1 MRDEWPKKSLGELI
15 EIKHGFAFKGEFFQ
29 EGVCKDVLLTPG
41 NFAVGGG
48 FKSEKFKFYGG
59 PVPNEYVLRQDDLI
73 VTMTDLSKNADTLG
87 YPAIVPLSD
96 KGFRFLHNQ
105 RLGKVI
111 VKNNDF
117 LDCGYLYYLM
127 CSRTYRHEVLASATG
142 TTVKHTAPERI
153 KRFRF
158 DLPPLGEQQRIGHI
172 LGSLDDKIEL
182 NRQMNETLEAM
193 AQAIFKSWFVDF
205 DPVRAKMEGRE
216 PFGLDADTA
225 ALFPSAFQD
234 SPFGEI
240 PEGWEVEQIGNLVEI
255 VKGRS
260 YKSSELTESD
270 TALVTLKSILRG
282 GGYRRDGLK
291 SYTGKYKPE
300 QIIIPGELVV
310 SYTDVTQ
317 EAEVIG
323 KPAIVQDTSEYKTL
337 VASLDLGIIRPLQ
350 SSVSS
355 RFLYYLFRSH
365 DFQSHINGYTTGTTV
380 LHLSKDGVPNYQF
393 ALPTNAVLRHFDS
406 IVNPLFDRIESN
418 ENQSRTLSQLR
429 DTLLPK
435 LLSGEIRIV

>member
-158 DLPPLGEQQRIGHI
+158 DLPPLGEQRQIANI
-172 LGSLDDKIEL
+172 LGSLDDKIDL

-205 DPVRAKMEGRE
+205 DPVRAKNLLAWIPKPPLCVLLLFAIRRWGRFRRGRRLPQLRRTSTLQWVSRHPDPLTTKMEKVCHFIKDEKILASGIPR
-216 PFGLDADTA
+216 
-225 ALFPSAFQD
+225 
-234 SPFGEI
+234 GE
-240 PEGWEVEQIGNLVEI
+240 
-255 VKGRS
+255 S
-260 YKSSELTESD
+260 
-270 TALVTLKSILRG
+270 
-282 GGYRRDGLK
+282 
-291 SYTGKYKPE
+291 
-300 QIIIPGELVV
+300 
-310 SYTDVTQ
+310 
-317 EAEVIG
+317 
-323 KPAIVQDTSEYKTL
+323 
-337 VASLDLGIIRPLQ
+337 
-350 SSVSS
+350 
-355 RFLYYLFRSH
+355 
-365 DFQSHINGYTTGTTV
+365 TV
-380 LHLSKDGVPNYQF
+380 LRQHV
-393 ALPTNAVLRHFDS
+393 
-406 IVNPLFDRIESN
+406 
-418 ENQSRTLSQLR
+418 
-429 DTLLPK
+429 
-435 LLSGEIRIV
+435 

>member
-41 NFAVGGG
+41 NFTVGGG

-59 PVPNEYVLRQDDLI
+59 PVPNEYVLRQGDLI

-96 KGFRFLHNQ
+96 KEFRFLHNQ

-158 DLPPLGEQQRIGHI
+158 DLPPLGEQRRIANI

-193 AQAIFKSWFVDF
+193 ARAIFKSWFVDF
-205 DPVRAKMEGRE
+205 DPVRAKVEGRE
-216 PFGLDADTA
+216 AVGMDADTA
-225 ALFPSAFQD
+225 ALFPAKLFK
-234 SPFGEI
+234 FRR
-240 PEGWEVEQIGNLVEI
+240 WE
-255 VKGRS
+255 RF
-260 YKSSELTESD
+260 
-270 TALVTLKSILRG
+270 
-282 GGYRRDGLK
+282 RRDGRLPQLVRTSTLQWGSRRLAPLTTK
-291 SYTGKYKPE
+291 MEKGCHFIK
-300 QIIIPGELVV
+300 GEKISVF
-310 SYTDVTQ
+310 
-317 EAEVIG
+317 
-323 KPAIVQDTSEYKTL
+323 
-337 VASLDLGIIRPLQ
+337 GI
-350 SSVSS
+350 
-355 RFLYYLFRSH
+355 
-365 DFQSHINGYTTGTTV
+365 
-380 LHLSKDGVPNYQF
+380 
-393 ALPTNAVLRHFDS
+393 
-406 IVNPLFDRIESN
+406 
-418 ENQSRTLSQLR
+418 LR
-429 DTLLPK
+429 DESTVRRQHGLLRR
-435 LLSGEIRIV
+435 EIRS

>member
-1 MRDEWPKKSLGELI
+1 MRDECPKKSLGELI

-41 NFAVGGG
+41 NFTVGGG

-59 PVPNEYVLRQDDLI
+59 PVPDEYVLNQGDLI

-96 KGFRFLHNQ
+96 KEFRFLHNQ

-158 DLPPLGEQQRIGHI
+158 DLPPLAEQQRIGHI

-193 AQAIFKSWFVDF
+193 ARAIFKSWFVDF

-216 PFGLDADTA
+216 PVGMDPETA
-225 ALFPSAFQD
+225 ALFPSKFQD
-234 SPFGEI
+234 SPLGEI
-240 PEGWEVEQIGNLVEI
+240 PEGWEIGTLSKIAQNVRRSAQVNEIDSEDVYIGLEHMPKRNIALSEWQTADGIGSNKSRFRQGEILFGKLRPYFHKVGVAPINGVCSTDILVIQPIKSEWFGVVLGSVSCDEFVAYTDAHSTGTRMPRTNWGDMSRYEIALPQANLA
-255 VKGRS
+255 K
-260 YKSSELTESD
+260 KNT
-270 TALVTLKSILRG
+270 
-282 GGYRRDGLK
+282 
-291 SYTGKYKPE
+291 
-300 QIIIPGELVV
+300 ELVQPWV
-310 SYTDVTQ
+310 
-317 EAEVIG
+317 ER
-323 KPAIVQDTSEYKTL
+323 IVDN
-337 VASLDLGIIRPLQ
+337 I
-350 SSVSS
+350 
-355 RFLYYLFRSH
+355 H
-365 DFQSHINGYTTGTTV
+365 QSH
-380 LHLSKDGVPNYQF
+380 
-393 ALPTNAVLRHFDS
+393 
-406 IVNPLFDRIESN
+406 
-418 ENQSRTLSQLR
+418 TLSQLR
-429 DTLLPK
+429 ETLLPK
-435 LLSGEIRIV
+435 LLSGEIRFG